1 MANTGARRVFQPGA
15 FVALFALAYFGA
27 GILGNIFYFEP
38 EKVATLWPAS
48 GLFLAVLLLSRF
60 RLWPALVLAAIVA
73 HIAVDVLV
81 SSKAVWTSIF
91 FTSAD
96 VVEACT
102 GAFLLRRVL
111 AMSGTFSQLK
121 EVLGLAVVA
130 GLCSTALG
138 ALVGAAAVVT
148 VYPKASYWSVW
159 QVWWFA
165 DALGVLVVAPAILT
179 WAGVTRQSFQAP
191 SARRIVEVSVLFV
204 AMLLVAQLVF
214 GAAPAP
220 AQSVFDAPYLVF
232 LFLLWAA
239 LRFDPHIVATAS
251 LALTL
256 LLIWNA
262 DQGRGPFMIAGT
274 SVHERVLALQ
284 AFLAVTPLSA
294 LILSAVVTARR
305 RAERLLAE
313 YNQRLEQQVAERT
326 RELSQTLDHLAHAIR
341 EAQDA
346 RATAEE
352 ANRAKS
358 QFLANMSHE
367 LRTPLNAII
376 GYSEMLQEEA
386 ADLGQANLSPDL
398 EKINTAGRQ
407 LLALINDI
415 LDLSKIE
422 AGRMELYLETFELS
436 TMLQDVEAT
445 IRPLLEKNANT
456 LVVHRPDNL
465 GAMRADL
472 TKVRQSLFNLLSN
485 ACKFAQRGTIALDM
499 AREAVDG
506 VDWVTFRVS
515 DTGIGMT
522 PEQLAKLFQ
531 PFTQADVSTAR
542 LYGGTG
548 LGLTI
553 TKRFCQLMG
562 GNIAV
567 ESAVG
572 QGSIFTIKLPTEVRD
587 LKAHR
592 APPSVPKAG
601 PLSAG
606 GPTVLV
612 IDDDPMVH
620 DLMHRSLGKEGFR
633 MAAAASGEEGVRLAK
648 ALRPA
653 VITLDVLMPSMDG
666 WAVLTTLKADPDLV
680 DIPVLMLTIVDD
692 KNLGYALGASAY
704 LTKPIDRDRLLAI
717 LKKYR
722 WEVPSCPNHVTTL
735 FTSVG
740 NEADRVGPT

>member
-1 MANTGARRVFQPGA
+1 MANTGAMRVFQPGA

-239 LRFDPHIVATAS
+239 LRCDPHIVATAS

-326 RELSQTLDHLAHAIR
+326 RELSQTLDHLAQAIR

-553 TKRFCQLMG
+553 TQRFCQLMG

-722 WEVPSCPNHVTTL
+722 WEVPSCPRP
-735 FTSVG
+735 G
-740 NEADRVGPT
+740 YRG

>member
-1 MANTGARRVFQPGA
+1 
-15 FVALFALAYFGA
+15 
-27 GILGNIFYFEP
+27 
-38 EKVATLWPAS
+38 
-48 GLFLAVLLLSRF
+48 
-60 RLWPALVLAAIVA
+60 
-73 HIAVDVLV
+73 
-81 SSKAVWTSIF
+81 
-91 FTSAD
+91 
-96 VVEACT
+96 
-102 GAFLLRRVL
+102 
-111 AMSGTFSQLK
+111 
-121 EVLGLAVVA
+121 
-130 GLCSTALG
+130 
-138 ALVGAAAVVT
+138 
-148 VYPKASYWSVW
+148 
-159 QVWWFA
+159 
-165 DALGVLVVAPAILT
+165 
-179 WAGVTRQSFQAP
+179 
-191 SARRIVEVSVLFV
+191 
-204 AMLLVAQLVF
+204 
-214 GAAPAP
+214 
-220 AQSVFDAPYLVF
+220 
-232 LFLLWAA
+232 
-239 LRFDPHIVATAS
+239 
-251 LALTL
+251 
-256 LLIWNA
+256 
-262 DQGRGPFMIAGT
+262 
-274 SVHERVLALQ
+274 
-284 AFLAVTPLSA
+284 
-294 LILSAVVTARR
+294 
-305 RAERLLAE
+305 
-313 YNQRLEQQVAERT
+313 
-326 RELSQTLDHLAHAIR
+326 
-341 EAQDA
+341 
-346 RATAEE
+346 
-352 ANRAKS
+352 
-358 QFLANMSHE
+358 
-367 LRTPLNAII
+367 
-376 GYSEMLQEEA
+376 
-386 ADLGQANLSPDL
+386 
-398 EKINTAGRQ
+398 
-407 LLALINDI
+407 
-415 LDLSKIE
+415 
-422 AGRMELYLETFELS
+422 
-436 TMLQDVEAT
+436 
-445 IRPLLEKNANT
+445 
-456 LVVHRPDNL
+456 VHRPDNL